1 MQRTDFWRLTRIS
14 LAPTA
19 IGDSI
24 AGMLLASH
32 GDLPEAKLLLLIPLS
47 LCLFHGGMVL
57 NDWSDRGAD
66 QDTRPDRP
74 IPSGR
79 VSPSSALSLALGLLL
94 GGVLLGSALDP
105 RTGLATL
112 GLTLLIV
119 AYDLG
124 PRGNWLGPLIMGACR
139 AGNVALAYAC
149 SLWVMGA
156 PTNLFMEQALPG
168 RFLVPLAYG
177 FYVIL
182 ISRLARAED
191 GDARLE
197 PTVLRGRLLCAMT
210 LLPLPALLAG
220 VALHSPVGGTL
231 GAMLALS
238 GVPGLWQAAR
248 DPAPWTQERV
258 THCVGLL
265 LRRLLLISA
274 SIALSTSALGSV
286 GLWAAL
292 VILAGYPL
300 ANALRTVAPPS

>member
-57 NDWSDRGAD
+57 NDWSDRGPD
-66 QDTRPDRP
+66 QNTRPDRP

-79 VSPSSALSLALGLLL
+79 VSPSSALRLALGLLL
-94 GGVLLGSALDP
+94 AGVLLGSVLDP

-112 GLTLLIV
+112 ALALMIV

-124 PRGNWLGPLIMGACR
+124 PRGNWLGPLTMGACR

-149 SLWVMGA
+149 SLWVMGT
-156 PTNLFMEQALPG
+156 PTNLFMEQTLPG
-168 RFLVPLAYG
+168 RFFVPLAYG
-177 FYVIL
+177 CYVFL

-191 GDARLE
+191 GDAQIE

-210 LLPLPALLAG
+210 LLPLPALAAG

-231 GAMLALS
+231 GALLALS
-238 GVPGLWQAAR
+238 GAPGLWQAAR
-248 DPAPWTQERV
+248 DPSPWTRERV

>member
-19 IGDSI
+19 IGDPI

-47 LCLFHGGMVL
+47 LCLFHGGLVL
-57 NDWSDRGAD
+57 NDWSDRGVD

-124 PRGNWLGPLIMGACR
+124 PRGKWLGPLTMGACR

-149 SLWVMGA
+149 SLWVMGE
-156 PTNLFMEQALPG
+156 PTNLFLEQTLPG

-177 FYVIL
+177 CYVVL
-182 ISRLARAED
+182 ISGLARAED
-191 GDARLE
+191 GDAALE

-210 LLPLPALLAG
+210 LLPLPALVAG

-231 GAMLALS
+231 GALLALS
-238 GVPGLWQAAR
+238 GAPGLWQAAR
-248 DPAPWTQERV
+248 DPAPWTRERV